1 MRKPEERR
9 EMILAALA
17 KSEGGRVTATQLSE
31 DLGVSRQII
40 VSDIAILRERGC
52 DITATSRG
60 YMMGNRRAF
69 GFVDRV
75 PCRHGPDDILTE
87 FDIIVDN
94 GGCVLDISIA
104 HPVYGMITAALYIRS
119 RRDARAFVEEMN
131 KSKGKP
137 LSMLTE
143 GAHLHTVG
151 CESRE
156 EFEAIV
162 RELSRV
168 GIVEEMEL

>member
-1 MRKPEERR
+1 
-9 EMILAALA
+9 MILAALG
-17 KSEGGRVTATQLSE
+17 KSESARVTAASLAE
-31 DLGVSRQII
+31 ELGVSRQIV

-60 YMMGNRRAF
+60 YTMGARRAF
-69 GFVDRV
+69 GYMDRI
-75 PCRHGPDDILTE
+75 PCRHEPGDILTE

-119 RRDARAFVEEMN
+119 RRDARAFVAEMEQT
-131 KSKGKP
+131 KGKP
-137 LSMLTE
+137 LSMLTG

-151 CESRE
+151 CERRE

-162 RELSRV
+162 RELALA
-168 GIVEEMEL
+168 GIYEETEK